1 MVTLEERREI
11 AELAS
16 RMSGELGLESL
27 PEADQQA
34 IAEALGR
41 LTEPQR
47 DGGQVSIKPP
57 TVTRM
62 TWWY

>member
-41 LTEPQR
+41 LTPPRKEVGVIT
-47 DGGQVSIKPP
+47 DKPP
-57 TVTRM
+57 FITRM
-62 TWWY
+62 AWWL

>member
-1 MVTLEERREI
+1 MVTLEERKEI
-11 AELAS
+11 EELAA
-16 RMSGELGLESL
+16 RMSGQMGLESL

-34 IAEALGR
+34 IAEALSR
-41 LTEPQR
+41 LTEPSR
-47 DGGQVSIKPP
+47 DGGQVTIKPP